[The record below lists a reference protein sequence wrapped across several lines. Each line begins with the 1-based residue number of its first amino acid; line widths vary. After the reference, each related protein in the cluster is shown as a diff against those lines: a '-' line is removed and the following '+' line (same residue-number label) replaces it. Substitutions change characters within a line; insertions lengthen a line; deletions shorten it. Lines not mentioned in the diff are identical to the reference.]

1 MWYRLLFRGNTY
13 IPKLG
18 PERTEQTEAAG
29 ELMSSVHR
37 FAEVTTKH
45 KGVRDAYP
53 HKPRHLVYPHNDQIQ
68 S

>member
-18 PERTEQTEAAG
+18 PERTEQTEAAE

-45 KGVRDAYP
+45 KGVRD
-53 HKPRHLVYPHNDQIQ
+53 V
-68 S
+68 